1 MLGTGETPRSRRRR
15 RLRERMSAPSTIHR
29 LAPYALLLALCAAL
43 YLPGL
48 ASLPVTDR
56 DEARFAQ
63 ATRQMIESG
72 DYIAIRFQDEPRH
85 KKPVGIHWAQ
95 AACARLAAPFAGED
109 SIWPYRVPS
118 AFGAT
123 LAVLLMFA
131 LHRPHIGAAASLLG
145 AALLASSLL
154 LIVEAHLATTDALLL
169 ATIVA
174 AQGAL
179 MNRLLRPSHRPMA
192 WSMLFWVAQGLAILI
207 KGPVAP
213 LVAILTL
220 LGWRVGGNRLR
231 PLSVLH
237 WHIGLPA
244 AALIIAPWLVA
255 ISLTSDESFLR
266 DAWLG
271 DLLPKLISGHES
283 HGFPPGFYLLL
294 VTLTF
299 WPGSLLAGFAVVDA
313 WRRRADPA
321 VRFLLAWLGP
331 TWLAFEVVPTKL
343 PHYVL
348 PLYPALAALT
358 AAFAVRLAQQGA
370 LMPQPRRR
378 AIAMGWGVWALVTL
392 GLGAAASA
400 LPPMI
405 DARLDAWLILPA
417 AAALLAAAL
426 GLLIVRRRDAAPL
439 TLVLLVACSGL
450 FSAPIL
456 ARLLPRSEA
465 LWPSRS
471 AARLARAADPPA
483 STALP
488 WAAVGYH
495 EPSLVF
501 YLGTRTRLTGP
512 VRAAEALARGEVTG
526 VIVEA
531 RQREAFEAH
540 AAALGLAIRQRGA
553 VHGLNASKGEY
564 VTLLF
569 YAAAPA
575 EAGER

>member
-1 MLGTGETPRSRRRR
+1 
-15 RLRERMSAPSTIHR
+15 MSAPSTTHR
-29 LAPYALLLALCAAL
+29 LAPYALLLALCALL

-48 ASLPVTDR
+48 AALPVTDR

-63 ATRQMIESG
+63 ATRQMIESD
-72 DYIAIRFQDEPRH
+72 DYITIRFQDEPRH

-109 SIWPYRVPS
+109 SIWPYRAPS
-118 AFGAT
+118 VLGAT
-123 LAVLLMFA
+123 LAVLLSFA
-131 LHRPHIGAAASLLG
+131 LLRPHVGVAAALLA

-169 ATIVA
+169 AAIVA

-179 MNRLLRPSHRPMA
+179 MSRVLRPAHHPRA
-192 WSMLFWVAQGLAILI
+192 WSMLFWIAQALGILI

-213 LVAILTL
+213 LVSSLTLVGWRLGGNRVRPLTL
-220 LGWRVGGNRLR
+220 L
-231 PLSVLH
+231 H
-237 WHIGLPA
+237 WHLGLPA
-244 AALIIAPWLVA
+244 LVLIIAPWLIAVSRA
-255 ISLTSDESFLR
+255 TGGSFLR

-271 DLLPKLISGHES
+271 DLFPKLISGHES

-299 WPGSLLAGFAVVDA
+299 WPGSLLAGFALAAA
-313 WRRRADPA
+313 WRDRADP
-321 VRFLLAWLGP
+321 VLRFLLAWLGP
-331 TWLAFEVVPTKL
+331 AWIAFEVVPTKL

-358 AAFAVRLAQQGA
+358 AVHAVRLAQRWRF
-370 LMPQPRRR
+370 MPAPPRR
-378 AIAMGWGVWALVTL
+378 AAALGWLVWALLTL
-392 GLGAAASA
+392 ALGAAAAA
-400 LPPMI
+400 LPLALDGRFEAWSVLPAAVALLTCAAGFI
-405 DARLDAWLILPA
+405 IVRRLDAAPT
-417 AAALLAAAL
+417 ALSL
-426 GLLIVRRRDAAPL
+426 
-439 TLVLLVACSGL
+439 LVLCSAL

-471 AARLARAADPPA
+471 AARLARAAAPRD

-501 YLGTRTRLTGP
+501 HLGTATRLLGP
-512 VRAAEALARGEVTG
+512 SRAAESLARRDVAG
-526 VIVEA
+526 VIVEQ
-531 RQREAFEAH
+531 RQREAFETRVAELNLPIRS
-540 AAALGLAIRQRGA
+540 LGT
-553 VHGLNASKGEY
+553 VHGLNYSKGER
-564 VTLLF
+564 VTLLL

-575 EAGER
+575 DAGGR